1 MPFWKK
7 AAAQSEVEQHN
18 HDSDIVSALKKN
30 LAYIEFDPQGKILD
44 ANALFLSTM
53 GYTKEEVIGQH
64 HKIFCDPETVNSL
77 EYAQFWKSL
86 AQGQAQRK
94 MFHRLKK
101 DGSSIWIEATYMP
114 VCNRAGD
121 VYKVTKVAHDVTKA
135 KITADKQAAVFHAL
149 DRSSAMIQFNPDGTI
164 K

>member
-18 HDSDIVSALKKN
+18 HDSDIVSALKRN

-44 ANALFLSTM
+44 ANALFLSAM

-86 AQGQAQRK
+86 AKDKRNEKCFTDSRK
-94 MFHRLKK
+94 MVRVS
-101 DGSSIWIEATYMP
+101 G
-114 VCNRAGD
+114 
-121 VYKVTKVAHDVTKA
+121 
-135 KITADKQAAVFHAL
+135 
-149 DRSSAMIQFNPDGTI
+149 
-164 K
+164 